1 MKQTFLLSSLLL
13 AASLGAAE
21 FLLEPAKAEA
31 GAKAPQIVT
40 DAFGASLKFT
50 ASAMDAAAAK
60 IPQNFDFRQ
69 GGRVELE
76 FQDEA
81 VQTNPFPR
89 LLEAGSISLHFQAD
103 PNSKDGDKM
112 LKVLLN
118 DASTRGYDQIM
129 LPSPYKAG
137 AWHKVVFAVD
147 PAAGRC
153 TLQLDDAPA
162 QSAVLNVSPKLDK
175 LQFLLGATALAKSS
189 RGFNGSIR
197 NVKITTPFAIDGA
210 GQEAELSNKP
220 VSPGVRHTVISAVKG
235 RHLAFP
241 GVAKLP
247 GGDLAAVFRE
257 GEAHVCPYGR
267 ICIVYSKDGGRNW
280 SAPVAVAD
288 TETDER
294 DPSIQTL
301 SDGRVLL
308 THGGWNSWMFYG
320 NTAGEFPQETAYI
333 RQAGPEK
340 FGGSHYLFSDDGGRT
355 FGRPVKVPG
364 FAPHGPAVAADGT
377 LYQPSLGND
386 GGKRQVYFYRGT
398 PDAKNW
404 QRIGTVAEMPKKSGM
419 LAALYEEPHTAILPD
434 GTFVTAIRV
443 PSPVDGYMRI
453 SFSHDQGRSWS
464 EPVKTPVRGY
474 PQHLLVLKDGRLLA
488 TYGYRYQP
496 MGVRACVSRDG
507 GKTWDIDREIVLRN
521 DGVNGDLGYPV
532 SIELDNGEVLAV
544 YYMSDKEHDNCFI
557 EGAFFRP

>member
-1 MKQTFLLSSLLL
+1 M
-13 AASLGAAE
+13 
-21 FLLEPAKAEA
+21 
-31 GAKAPQIVT
+31 
-40 DAFGASLKFT
+40 
-50 ASAMDAAAAK
+50 
-60 IPQNFDFRQ
+60 
-69 GGRVELE
+69 
-76 FQDEA
+76 
-81 VQTNPFPR
+81 
-89 LLEAGSISLHFQAD
+89 
-103 PNSKDGDKM
+103 
-112 LKVLLN
+112 
-118 DASTRGYDQIM
+118 
-129 LPSPYKAG
+129 
-137 AWHKVVFAVD
+137 
-147 PAAGRC
+147 
-153 TLQLDDAPA
+153 
-162 QSAVLNVSPKLDK
+162 
-175 LQFLLGATALAKSS
+175 
-189 RGFNGSIR
+189 
-197 NVKITTPFAIDGA
+197 
-210 GQEAELSNKP
+210 
-220 VSPGVRHTVISAVKG
+220 
-235 RHLAFP
+235 
-241 GVAKLP
+241 
-247 GGDLAAVFRE
+247 
-257 GEAHVCPYGR
+257 
-267 ICIVYSKDGGRNW
+267 
-280 SAPVAVAD
+280 
-288 TETDER
+288 
-294 DPSIQTL
+294 
-301 SDGRVLL
+301 
-308 THGGWNSWMFYG
+308 
-320 NTAGEFPQETAYI
+320 
-333 RQAGPEK
+333 
-340 FGGSHYLFSDDGGRT
+340 FSDDGGRT

-507 GKTWDIDREIVLRN
+507 GRTWDIDREIVLRN

>member
-69 GGRVELE
+69 GGRIELE

-81 VQTNPFPR
+81 AQTNPFPR

-129 LPSPYKAG
+129 LPSPYKVG

-210 GQEAELSNKP
+210 GQEAEQSNKP
-220 VSPGVRHTVISAVKG
+220 VSPGVRRTVISAVKG

-241 GVAKLP
+241 GVA
-247 GGDLAAVFRE
+247 
-257 GEAHVCPYGR
+257 
-267 ICIVYSKDGGRNW
+267 
-280 SAPVAVAD
+280 
-288 TETDER
+288 
-294 DPSIQTL
+294 
-301 SDGRVLL
+301 
-308 THGGWNSWMFYG
+308 
-320 NTAGEFPQETAYI
+320 
-333 RQAGPEK
+333 
-340 FGGSHYLFSDDGGRT
+340 
-355 FGRPVKVPG
+355 
-364 FAPHGPAVAADGT
+364 
-377 LYQPSLGND
+377 
-386 GGKRQVYFYRGT
+386 
-398 PDAKNW
+398 
-404 QRIGTVAEMPKKSGM
+404 
-419 LAALYEEPHTAILPD
+419 
-434 GTFVTAIRV
+434 
-443 PSPVDGYMRI
+443 
-453 SFSHDQGRSWS
+453 
-464 EPVKTPVRGY
+464 
-474 PQHLLVLKDGRLLA
+474 
-488 TYGYRYQP
+488 
-496 MGVRACVSRDG
+496 
-507 GKTWDIDREIVLRN
+507 
-521 DGVNGDLGYPV
+521 
-532 SIELDNGEVLAV
+532 
-544 YYMSDKEHDNCFI
+544 
-557 EGAFFRP
+557 